1 MTSRRTVVTLYERR
15 TLEMEARIRGVSP
28 PNAGLLLDF
37 DRTLAVLQ
45 KRRDLRDRFVRIG
58 MFSEWEVQGAL
69 RRHDHEAISIQLD
82 RVRAASD
89 RLQRDGLRMETEIHI
104 AVTTVL
110 NRPKH
115 PYNRSTRAI
124 LRDQVRMNRVLAV
137 EFCHASEDLMRA
149 AGQQSLLEQGGDHR
163 RASSANVEGLE
174 NHEQLLSGTGAQFS
188 QSGVATA
195 PGFGGSMQASSSQDT
210 RTFGTDELYA
220 PESMSKATENG
231 RPSRF
236 KSNASSREHLDFA
249 QKVIE
254 NIENS
259 RRAKERNANHDSY
272 SPRSLT
278 NGHDIHNS
286 YGEGS
291 LSGFARR
298 DRVRRGRIRDRQH
311 RLQDALQNGLQNCLH
326 SVVPNTTSAVTEDV
340 RRPRWTPFFTEPLA
354 FLQDVRDRAIN
365 RRLYAATRATAPIW
379 PRDPEQCRTRE
390 LLQGSVN
397 EGPPD
402 ACPPSP
408 WTTIGTLPPLVS
420 AESRYESDDSNS
432 AFRNRLE
439 KTYEGYRVTDLRG
452 RASCYPYWG
461 CSWCRPAKEE
471 WDRSVKL
478 PDAETGAAL
487 GANGASEKE
496 TSPDES
502 SGSTTV
508 LRPLESRVGARAE
521 KEKKRERK
529 DSAGTTTSER
539 INNDIELSEKERVE
553 RHEAS
558 TTLHGLSGNAN
569 KLEKSKCDQ
578 IESQKNE
585 THQDKGNE
593 RHSEE
598 IVENEE
604 TRRDSGTTEERDRSS
619 APKETKEEDGA
630 DEATEEGTS
639 ADESG
644 RQALTASDH
653 RLTENERGSL
663 DRKPTDIERFIQELS
678 LRHRQRWHKLRK
690 Q

>member
-1 MTSRRTVVTLYERR
+1 M
-15 TLEMEARIRGVSP
+15 SP

-236 KSNASSREHLDFA
+236 KSNASSREHLDFV

-311 RLQDALQNGLQNCLH
+311 RLQDALQNGLQNYLH
-326 SVVPNTTSAVTEDV
+326 SVVPNPTSATPEDV

-354 FLQDVRDRAIN
+354 FLQDVRDRAVN
-365 RRLYAATRATAPIW
+365 RRLCAATRATAPIW
-379 PRDPEQCRTRE
+379 PRDLENCRMRE

-402 ACPPSP
+402 VCPPSQ
-408 WTTIGTLPPLVS
+408 WTIIGTLPRLVL
-420 AESRYESDDSNS
+420 AESRHESDDSNF
-432 AFRNRLE
+432 AVRNRLE
-439 KTYEGYRVTDLRG
+439 KTYERNRVTDLRG
-452 RASCYPYWG
+452 
-461 CSWCRPAKEE
+461 
-471 WDRSVKL
+471 
-478 PDAETGAAL
+478 
-487 GANGASEKE
+487 
-496 TSPDES
+496 
-502 SGSTTV
+502 
-508 LRPLESRVGARAE
+508 
-521 KEKKRERK
+521 
-529 DSAGTTTSER
+529 
-539 INNDIELSEKERVE
+539 
-553 RHEAS
+553 
-558 TTLHGLSGNAN
+558 
-569 KLEKSKCDQ
+569 
-578 IESQKNE
+578 
-585 THQDKGNE
+585 
-593 RHSEE
+593 
-598 IVENEE
+598 
-604 TRRDSGTTEERDRSS
+604 
-619 APKETKEEDGA
+619 
-630 DEATEEGTS
+630 
-639 ADESG
+639 
-644 RQALTASDH
+644 
-653 RLTENERGSL
+653 
-663 DRKPTDIERFIQELS
+663 
-678 LRHRQRWHKLRK
+678 
-690 Q
+690 